1 MVERDI
7 VTKGSS
13 MTSTILGITAA
24 SWAIL
29 MATGPILQIRQMRRH
44 RSSAG
49 VSIAYLGVLLVGFV
63 LWIAY
68 GVASHD
74 LPLIVPNCVALAVM
88 SLTIAVALE
97 YRPTP
102 RPD

>member
-1 MVERDI
+1 MV
-7 VTKGSS
+7 
-13 MTSTILGITAA
+13 STTLGITAA

-29 MATGPILQIRQMRRH
+29 MATAPILQIRQIRQRN
-44 RSSAG
+44 SSAG

-68 GVASHD
+68 GIATHD
-74 LPLIVPNCVALAVM
+74 LPLIVPNIVALMVM
-88 SLTIAVALE
+88 SGTIAVALE

-102 RPD
+102 RRD